1 MFENPRRGSQSRLN
15 TKIRSTMLC
24 LSCCELYSRRVTLKT
39 KTLFSFL
46 VKLYNPKKHI
56 WNKDI
61 SRESVALYCLKYNLA
76 CNLKKKPGPKLNSWV
91 FKRIRFSG
99 FPFEK
104 VLSFGVKILNSA
116 SKRSGLVNKE
126 EIAMTH
132 KLQVVWLMV
141 EMEERSRT
149 DVTHLYKCLHSTV
162 TQSSILDKHFFL
174 DFL

>member
-1 MFENPRRGSQSRLN
+1 MFENPRRGRQSRLN

-24 LSCCELYSRRVTLKT
+24 LSGCELYSRRVPLKT
-39 KTLFSFL
+39 KTLFRLL
-46 VKLYNPKKHI
+46 VKLYNPKNTFEIKI
-56 WNKDI
+56 FPEIGLQLEKT
-61 SRESVALYCLKYNLA
+61 
-76 CNLKKKPGPKLNSWV
+76 KPGPKLNSWV

-132 KLQVVWLMV
+132 NLQVVWLMV

-149 DVTHLYKCLHSTV
+149 DVTHLYKCLQSTV